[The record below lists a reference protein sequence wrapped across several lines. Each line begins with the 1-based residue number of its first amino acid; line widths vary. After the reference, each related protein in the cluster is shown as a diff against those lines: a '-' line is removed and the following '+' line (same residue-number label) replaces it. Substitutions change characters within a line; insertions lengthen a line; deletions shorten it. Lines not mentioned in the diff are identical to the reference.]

1 MNIWGKK
8 ERSWRRK
15 NKRGV
20 SPIIATILLV
30 AITVVLAAV
39 LYILVQQ
46 YTKSGTG
53 SVPQSIT
60 YVNSGGGKYT
70 TNYYNDT
77 FALSASTGL
86 STGSFGM
93 KITTASGSVVAL
105 AGAPTNCGAGTTLG
119 VGAACTAPASGTWYA
134 VLYGSNNAVIAT
146 YSSAGW
152 SATVTVTAADSLL
165 LISYAPLSGSGD
177 TLASYGTGTASV
189 SGSVTL

>member
-60 YVNSGGGKYT
+60 YVNSGGGKYLP
-70 TNYYNDT
+70 NYYNDT

-93 KITTASGSVVAL
+93 KITTASGSIVAL
-105 AGAPTNCGAGTTLG
+105 AAAPTTCGPTLG
-119 VGAACTAPASGTWYA
+119 VGLACTAPASGTWYA
-134 VLYGSNNAVIAT
+134 VLFGSSNNVLAW

-165 LISYAPLSGSGD
+165 LISYAQLSGSGD